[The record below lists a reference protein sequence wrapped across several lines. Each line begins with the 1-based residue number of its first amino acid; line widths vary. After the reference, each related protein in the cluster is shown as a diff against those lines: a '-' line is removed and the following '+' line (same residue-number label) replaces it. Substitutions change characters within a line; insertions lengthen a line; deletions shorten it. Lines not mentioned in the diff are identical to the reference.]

1 MFPVTEELTI
11 DVRCVPRGKKKK
23 KSEDVIE
30 THPALPPSP
39 APTPPR
45 LTSKSSP
52 TKWTRWPP
60 PREQRRGRIVMASDG
75 SRLATL
81 PFALCH
87 RHDQE
92 ESQEARQAER
102 VSGLRSPLGQR
113 AESGE
118 GGPLAS
124 PGWSL

>member
-1 MFPVTEELTI
+1 
-11 DVRCVPRGKKKK
+11 
-23 KSEDVIE
+23 
-30 THPALPPSP
+30 
-39 APTPPR
+39 
-45 LTSKSSP
+45 
-52 TKWTRWPP
+52 
-60 PREQRRGRIVMASDG
+60 MASDR

-92 ESQEARQAER
+92 ESQEARQAEC

>member
-1 MFPVTEELTI
+1 
-11 DVRCVPRGKKKK
+11 
-23 KSEDVIE
+23 
-30 THPALPPSP
+30 
-39 APTPPR
+39 
-45 LTSKSSP
+45 
-52 TKWTRWPP
+52 
-60 PREQRRGRIVMASDG
+60 MASDR

-87 RHDQE
+87 PHDQE